1 MAKIILLLNPVYV
14 TLFWAMV
21 LTFQN
26 KKQPAPKVFLGRFM
40 LVAFLLYFSH
50 FLYFTG
56 QMEIYYY
63 LDSVYILASLL
74 VYPLYHIYVRLLTV
88 DEWFSLK
95 NHGRF
100 LILPVLIFIMHLTGY
115 VLMSKPEGMYY
126 LTAGISGMNS
136 GSAMLTYQD
145 MVYQVFRAGFIAQ
158 VFFYLFF
165 NFRLIIRHNNRIA
178 DYFSNLEDRNLS
190 WLQFFNFSLAATS
203 LASVAAAILG
213 RDIFS
218 TSEIHLAVPSVLFSL
233 MLFVIGFLGNIQKEV
248 NIVKEIK
255 AETWSEKAFQPGLKK
270 RMETL
275 FEKEMIFRNPDLKIW
290 DLCNMLGTNRTYV
303 SKVINND
310 YSRNFCNHVNHYRV
324 MYAKKLIAENREL
337 GNDDLAELS
346 GFGSVNS
353 LYRAFA
359 SSEGIT
365 LGEFKKHNGK

>member
-1 MAKIILLLNPVYV
+1 MVKIILLLNPVYV

-26 KKQPAPKVFLGRFM
+26 KKQTAPKLFLGRFM
-40 LVAFLLYFSH
+40 LVACLLYFTH
-50 FLYFTG
+50 LLYFTG

-63 LDSVYILASLL
+63 LDSIYILVSLM

-88 DEWFSLK
+88 DQWFSLK
-95 NHGRF
+95 DHGRF
-100 LILPVLIFIMHLTGY
+100 LILPLLIFAMHLTGY

-136 GSAMLTYQD
+136 GTAVLRYQD
-145 MVYQVFRAGFIAQ
+145 LVYQAFRAGFIVQ
-158 VFFYLFF
+158 VLFF
-165 NFRLIIRHNNRIA
+165 LLLNFRLIIRHNNRIA
-178 DYFSNLEDRNLS
+178 DYFSNLEDRSLT

-255 AETWSEKAFQPGLKK
+255 AEKWSEKAFQPGLKK

-275 FEKEMIFRNPDLKIW
+275 FEKEMIFSNPDLKIW

-303 SKVINND
+303 SRVINND

-324 MYAKKLIAENREL
+324 MYAKKLLAENREL

-359 SSEGIT
+359 SSEGIS
-365 LGEFKKHNGK
+365 LGEFRKNQEK